1 MILHRDHPT
10 TYAMAK
16 PLIALLAIVLS
27 TWIPVGYAQSTPV
40 TLPKTYPQPPKY
52 SDYAQATP
60 CYLNGAEVICDGVAA
75 IAKLNASL
83 NSRLMQ
89 ATAFDAVESTY
100 SDLCGRQTPLVDGR
114 WPIIAFDDSLRFVFG
129 TGLPRSRQEEILAKW
144 RLHSP
149 SSVGLAMAEATYWQ
163 MYAWDARGRGY
174 ARTVSEE
181 GWQLFK
187 ERNIKARDALERV
200 PRDQIKCGA
209 WYALRIRVGRHTG
222 EPTSKVWTVFEE
234 GTKRFPRYHSIYFS
248 AAEMLLPKWGGSFEE
263 FERFAR
269 RSAEQTAAYEG
280 EGMYARLFWIFDD
293 ADELDPKKVNWKR
306 VLKGY
311 ADLNS
316 RFPNSWWNANRHA
329 SAACRAHD
337 RDTYIAVRTKLGE
350 KLLDRRA
357 WPDDMGPDVCD
368 LRFRYR
374 VGT

>member
-1 MILHRDHPT
+1 
-10 TYAMAK
+10 
-16 PLIALLAIVLS
+16 
-27 TWIPVGYAQSTPV
+27 
-40 TLPKTYPQPPKY
+40 
-52 SDYAQATP
+52 
-60 CYLNGAEVICDGVAA
+60 
-75 IAKLNASL
+75 
-83 NSRLMQ
+83 
-89 ATAFDAVESTY
+89 
-100 SDLCGRQTPLVDGR
+100 
-114 WPIIAFDDSLRFVFG
+114 
-129 TGLPRSRQEEILAKW
+129 
-144 RLHSP
+144 
-149 SSVGLAMAEATYWQ
+149 MAEATYWQ

-222 EPTSKVWTVFEE
+222 EPTSKLWTVFEE